1 MSMPLIVSM
10 ALLIF
15 AVARGGL
22 GKAEV
27 AIRGRSE
34 AWSAPPNRGRRPGA
48 ADGNRPGQRRRDR
61 EDGV

>member
-27 AIRGRSE
+27 AIRARSE
-34 AWSAPPNRGRRPGA
+34 AWSAPNRGRRPGA